1 MEKYEAVA
9 KTADEAIEQL
19 LSQMK
24 VTIDEI
30 DIEMEEVRKGFFG
43 ISKQI
48 KVTATLKNEAKPSAK
63 PTEAPIKE
71 ARAEQPAIRE
81 KKELAVPGKAQEK
94 DFAMEEAE
102 DDDRIGNPDLIND
115 PEDIIR
121 EFIGNLS
128 ENTGGIS
135 EVNVKVDENTVKIDI
150 SGEDVSLLIGKHGK
164 TLDAIRNLLSLMI
177 NRGRA
182 KNDLKR
188 VLLDVEGYRKKRD
201 NTLERLARS
210 TATKVIKTNKEI
222 AMEPMNP
229 YERRIIHSV
238 LQRNKLVSTRS
249 EGEEPSRYVVV
260 FLK

>member
-1 MEKYEAVA
+1 MNKYEAVA
-9 KTADEAIEQL
+9 KTADEAIEEL
-19 LSQMK
+19 LSEMK

-30 DIEMEEVRKGFFG
+30 DIEMEEVRKGFLG
-43 ISKQI
+43 MSKQI
-48 KVTATLKNEAKPSAK
+48 KVTASYKDASKAPKKAKKS
-63 PTEAPIKE
+63 EIKE
-71 ARAEQPAIRE
+71 KTEKVIKNDKVETQSERPVNPA
-81 KKELAVPGKAQEK
+81 
-94 DFAMEEAE
+94 
-102 DDDRIGNPDLIND
+102 LIND
-115 PEDIIR
+115 PEDVIR
-121 EFIGNLS
+121 EFIGNIS
-128 ENTGGIS
+128 KNTGGIS

-150 SGEDVSLLIGKHGK
+150 SGEDVSLLIGKHGR
-164 TLDAIRNLLSLMI
+164 TLDAIRSLLSLMI

-182 KNDLKR
+182 KEDLKR

-229 YERRIIHSV
+229 YERRIVHSV

-249 EGEEPSRYVVV
+249 EGEEPQRHVVV

>member
-9 KTADEAIEQL
+9 KTADEAIEQIL
-19 LSQMK
+19 EKMG

-30 DIEMEEVRKGFFG
+30 DIEMDEVRKGFLG
-43 ISKQI
+43 MSKQI
-48 KVTATLKNEAKPSAK
+48 KVTATLKDNKREENKTEKVLTEKPVKTAEK
-63 PTEAPIKE
+63 TETKTSEKVASSKKVDASKE
-71 ARAEQPAIRE
+71 
-81 KKELAVPGKAQEK
+81 
-94 DFAMEEAE
+94 E
-102 DDDRIGNPDLIND
+102 DKSERPSNPDLISD

-121 EFIGNLS
+121 EFLGNIS
-128 ENTGGIS
+128 KNTGGIS
-135 EVNVKVDENTVKIDI
+135 EVNVKVDDKTVKIDI
-150 SGEDVSLLIGKHGK
+150 SGEDVSLLIGKHGR
-164 TLDAIRNLLSLMI
+164 TLDAIRSLLSLMI
-177 NRGRA
+177 NRGRS
-182 KNDLKR
+182 KDELLR

-210 TATKVIKTNKEI
+210 TATKVIKGGKEI

-249 EGEEPSRYVVV
+249 EGEEPARHVVV

>member
-1 MEKYEAVA
+1 MKKYEAVA
-9 KTADEAIEQL
+9 KTADEAIEII
-19 LSQMK
+19 LSEME

-30 DIEMEEVRKGFFG
+30 DIEMEEVRKGFLG
-43 ISKQI
+43 MSKQI
-48 KVTATLKNEAKPSAK
+48 KVTATYKEGVKTPEKVEETVVKN
-63 PTEAPIKE
+63 TEKIEKE
-71 ARAEQPAIRE
+71 EKVEPAEQ
-81 KKELAVPGKAQEK
+81 KKTESTERQS
-94 DFAMEEAE
+94 
-102 DDDRIGNPDLIND
+102 NPDLIND

-121 EFIGNLS
+121 EFLGQIS
-128 ENTGGIS
+128 QNTGGIS

-150 SGEDVSLLIGKHGK
+150 SGEDVSLLIGKHGR
-164 TLDAIRNLLSLMI
+164 TLDAIRSLLSLMI

-182 KNDLKR
+182 KDDLKR

-210 TATKVIKTNKEI
+210 TATKVIKSGKEA

-249 EGEEPSRYVVV
+249 EGEEPMRHVVV

>member
-1 MEKYEAVA
+1 MSTYEAVA
-9 KTADEAIEQL
+9 KTADEAIEEL
-19 LSQMK
+19 LSEMG

-30 DIEMEEVRKGFFG
+30 DIEMEEVRKGFLG
-43 ISKQI
+43 MSKQI
-48 KVTATLKNEAKPSAK
+48 KVTASYKDASKAPKKAKKS
-63 PTEAPIKE
+63 EIKE
-71 ARAEQPAIRE
+71 KTE
-81 KKELAVPGKAQEK
+81 KVIKNDK
-94 DFAMEEAE
+94 EEAQS
-102 DDDRIGNPDLIND
+102 DRPVNPDLIND

-121 EFIGNLS
+121 EFIGNIS
-128 ENTGGIS
+128 KNTGGIS

-150 SGEDVSLLIGKHGK
+150 SGEDVSLLIGKHGR
-164 TLDAIRNLLSLMI
+164 TLDAIRSLLSLMI

-182 KNDLKR
+182 KDDLKR

-229 YERRIIHSV
+229 YERRIVHSV

-249 EGEEPSRYVVV
+249 EGEEPQRHVVV

>member
-1 MEKYEAVA
+1 MNKYEAVA
-9 KTADEAIEQL
+9 KTADEAIEEL
-19 LSQMK
+19 LSEMK

-30 DIEMEEVRKGFFG
+30 DIEMEEVRKGFLG
-43 ISKQI
+43 MSKQI
-48 KVTATLKNEAKPSAK
+48 KVTASYKDASK
-63 PTEAPIKE
+63 APKKTKKSEIKE
-71 ARAEQPAIRE
+71 KTEKVIKNDKEEPSERPVNPA
-81 KKELAVPGKAQEK
+81 
-94 DFAMEEAE
+94 
-102 DDDRIGNPDLIND
+102 LIND

-121 EFIGNLS
+121 EFIGNIS
-128 ENTGGIS
+128 QNTGGIS

-150 SGEDVSLLIGKHGK
+150 SGEDVSLLIGKHGR
-164 TLDAIRNLLSLMI
+164 TLDAIRSLLSLMI

-182 KNDLKR
+182 KDDLKR

-222 AMEPMNP
+222 AMEAMNP
-229 YERRIIHSV
+229 YERRIVHSV

-249 EGEEPSRYVVV
+249 EGEEPQRHVVV